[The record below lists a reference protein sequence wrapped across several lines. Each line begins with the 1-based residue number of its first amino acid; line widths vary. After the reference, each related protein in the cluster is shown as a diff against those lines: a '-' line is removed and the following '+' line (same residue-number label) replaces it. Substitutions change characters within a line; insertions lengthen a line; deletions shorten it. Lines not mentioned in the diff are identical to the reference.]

1 MNKKIPTGELIPH
14 EGDDPLSWF
23 FMQWRNDMNKAMVI
37 GNLGSDPEVRYTANQ
52 TPVATFSLATTER
65 WKDGEGN
72 KQEHTEWHR
81 IVAWGRLAEIC
92 GEHLHKGDKV
102 FIEGKLRTRK
112 WTDRDDITR
121 YTTEINAREL
131 EMLGGR
137 QENGG
142 SPPGGDM
149 EPPMPDD
156 VPF

>member
-1 MNKKIPTGELIPH
+1 
-14 EGDDPLSWF
+14 
-23 FMQWRNDMNKAMVI
+23 MNKALII
-37 GNLGSDPEVRYTANQ
+37 GNLGRDPEVRYTQ
-52 TPVATFSLATTER
+52 DGTPVATLSIATTER

-72 KQEHTEWHR
+72 RQEHTEWHR
-81 IVAWGRLAEIC
+81 VVAWGGLAEIC

-112 WTDRDDITR
+112 WEDQEGTTR
-121 YTTEINAREL
+121 YTNEINAREL

-137 QENGG
+137 QDGAS
-142 SPPGGDM
+142 SPPDGNTAGENI

>member
-1 MNKKIPTGELIPH
+1 
-14 EGDDPLSWF
+14 
-23 FMQWRNDMNKAMVI
+23 MNKAMVI
-37 GNLGSDPEVRYTANQ
+37 GNLGSDPEVRYTQNE
-52 TPVATFSLATTER
+52 TPVATFSVASTER
-65 WKDGEGN
+65 WKDSDGN
-72 KQEHTEWHR
+72 KQERTEWHR
-81 IVAWGRLAEIC
+81 VVAWGKLAEIC

-112 WTDRDDITR
+112 WEDQEGIIR

-137 QENGG
+137 QDGAG
-142 SPPGGDM
+142 SPPNGNTVGDNV

>member
-1 MNKKIPTGELIPH
+1 
-14 EGDDPLSWF
+14 
-23 FMQWRNDMNKAMVI
+23 MNKAMVI
-37 GNLGSDPEVRYTANQ
+37 GNLGNDPEVRYTQNE
-52 TPVATFSLATTER
+52 TPVATFSVASTER
-65 WKDGEGN
+65 WKDSDGN

-81 IVAWGRLAEIC
+81 VVAWGKLAEIC

-112 WTDRDDITR
+112 WEDQEGTTR

-137 QENGG
+137 QEGAA
-142 SPPGGDM
+142 SPPNGDTVGENI